1 MSGSVGTNFFG
12 TSLALQAGD
21 LVLQNGDLAL
31 ISGLDNFAQAVSVIV
46 GTPFGSDQVNVN
58 YGLDVASIFTLANT
72 VSSIKHV
79 IRLNLAKSLAIDDR
93 LREINDIVFDD
104 EPGFAKFAPEFSSN
118 DPGKAA
124 RHGRTWHAVIA
135 LTTVTANQQQLV
147 VSGASP

>member
-12 TSLALQAGD
+12 TSLALRAGD
-21 LVLQNGDLAL
+21 LVFQNGDLAL
-31 ISGLDNFAQAVSVIV
+31 ISGLDNFAQAVGVIV

-72 VSSIKHV
+72 VSSIKNV

-93 LREINDIVFDD
+93 LREINEVLFDD
-104 EPGFAKFAPEFSSN
+104 EPGFAQLAPEFASV
-118 DPGKAA
+118 DPGAAA
-124 RHGRTWHAVIA
+124 RHGRVWHAVIA
-135 LTTVTANQQQLV
+135 VTTVTGNQQQLI